1 MLEHSILAWGGA
13 GLLLIGEI
21 LALRNVNNLKRVLLF
36 STIAEIGYIGLGI
49 GLGSFAA
56 ETGAFLHIGLQSVM
70 RLLVFISACV
80 LIKNAGSSSL
90 NKLSGSGQ
98 RMPFIATIFG
108 FGLFSVMGLSPFKGS
123 FSKFLIIYGAVE
135 QEQWLLALVCTLA
148 SIIAAVITYM

>member
-1 MLEHSILAWGGA
+1 MLEHSILAWGGGGA

-90 NKLSGSGQ
+90 NKLSGKWPKNAIYRYDIWFWIVLCNG
-98 RMPFIATIFG
+98 TI
-108 FGLFSVMGLSPFKGS
+108 PP
-123 FSKFLIIYGAVE
+123 I
-135 QEQWLLALVCTLA
+135 
-148 SIIAAVITYM
+148 